1 MTSLATSNTLQSS
14 NGVSVQPVS
23 SPRLI
28 SLEDFRRRYSH
39 RDNGYKYEFI
49 NGVIL
54 KTKRNMNVKQYHIV
68 KNLTRR
74 FTQTSEYAK
83 GTELGIE
90 VEQFTDKEQM
100 RRPDLCLI
108 PAQKLQNNDETI
120 SGFVIEII
128 SPTDRANDINSKC
141 REYFRAGVQVFWQI
155 HPVTESVSVFTSPT
169 QVTICEG
176 TTICSAAPAVPDF
189 EMTAE
194 EIFRK

>member
-1 MTSLATSNTLQSS
+1 MTSLTSSNTLQTSA
-14 NGVSVQPVS
+14 GVTVKNAN

-28 SLEDFRRRYSH
+28 TLEDFRRRYSH
-39 RDNGYKYEFI
+39 RDNGYKYEYI

-54 KTKRNMNVKQYHIV
+54 KTTRNMNVKQYHIV

-74 FTQTSEYAK
+74 FTQTLEYSK
-83 GTELGIE
+83 GAELGIE

-108 PAQKLQNNDETI
+108 PAQKLKENDETI

-128 SPTDRANDINSKC
+128 SPTDRANDINTKC

-155 HPVTESVSVFTSPT
+155 HPTIESVHVFTSPT

-176 TTICSAAPAVPDF
+176 KTVCSAAPVLIDF

-194 EIFRK
+194 EIFKK